1 MLPNKRLSF
10 QKPGN
15 QGIKDI
21 IDQINN
27 INCNN
32 LKLRSTI
39 SNVLTIKKV
48 LNKNSNYIDPG
59 IEKLNT
65 IEKIIQL
72 QEDLKIVSSIKQ
84 QFEGNQKKLIEKLNK
99 FCLNYYKNKINMRR
113 IFDYSSDDDAE
124 KKYEYNLL
132 TREQTQQLLKDTYDD
147 VFDFI
152 FLIRKNNN
160 IMLQIIDNSISG
172 GYKDISD
179 FLVNF
184 CYEDTINSSFMQEE
198 LLLII
203 YLLIEKCII
212 KDFPKP
218 EELKNISNN
227 DIYGE
232 YIKNNILYH
241 IFLSLTRK
249 ADIRNY
255 LCSIL
260 PDIIMKVE
268 NLRNSLTVD
277 IIEINKILNDKS
289 KDEKKNKLSSD
300 NRAPTYIPGVYSGK
314 SGYLKRL
321 SASNFNFIENKKSL
335 NLTNKLKI
343 DNRLTMGN
351 PEMKE
356 ILMDNEDNEN
366 DNSEVNIQTKL
377 SFQQS
382 SSLHNINLMTDDIV
396 DKYIENLDEEKNENN
411 SKFVIIEKEEKEQ
424 KLIEIEGDNNEN
436 NENDDINDPIFY
448 NTETNLEY
456 LKGILKEYEEHNM
469 NELDNLS
476 NYNNN
481 TIIAMKEYLNN
492 LINDINSE
500 DTKNEKY
507 SNSKLINNLNKNRIK
522 KIVNYNLC
530 LETIIKN
537 HQDIIEIITELLKII
552 KDNIQELP
560 FFIKYLLNII
570 DILLDYKY
578 KNNLS
583 LYNRYMIKANFL
595 LGNIILPVLE
605 NINYNGIITNA
616 IISKITKKNLVIIY
630 NILQVMLTGKLF
642 FKSEDVYMTI
652 YNQFII
658 EIMPMVFEIVQ
669 KIEYNIKL
677 PDTIKGLTETIKDID
692 NKNRNINYDYFT
704 ENSEERFY
712 FQSICFSCTS
722 MRHIFNSLLTI
733 KTKSDE
739 NENEKKQ
746 EKDKNVGKENEK
758 EKKNEINKKKENN
771 KIIIENILNNKKFWD
786 LIFSKK
792 ENENTEQFIYMS
804 KIDVLP
810 SFENKIKS
818 ILKDNFIGIN
828 PPVEEKFLDEE
839 VSRFKICLSEILTYT
854 NLLHKEYLPS
864 YMHVKKE
871 CFIHNQKLID
881 LILKNRAKVKYDT
894 IINDDIYD
902 YNENENDVMNNK
914 KEDPNFKTDILPYI
928 LLNVKNELG
937 SNSSDS
943 YFQKMLY
950 CCSYIQLHI
959 DLLPS
964 IYIEDNY
971 KFLFLDLIKDAESNI
986 HILRNN
992 ILNQLNMKV
1001 KGSEKTNMIISNTFQ
1016 QIRNLEKLKCIEYL
1030 YSKLEINSF
1039 FKVKYSLT
1047 ENVIKEVHYEENTSK
1062 SYLMNLV
1069 DLIPDY
1075 RKSEDTVED
1084 IIDLEEKSNMG
1095 ESLKTFI
1102 KNLKVIIR
1110 KEKILKKYSKEEIEN
1125 ICIDLVNHSLIKLYD
1140 KLFPTKKSKED
1151 IKFYK
1156 KCCRLDFIK
1165 PENIIKDKNIVNEN
1179 MWKTSMK
1186 YINEMDDKFTPADKI
1201 KCFAKAFG
1209 ILQNSIAFCSGKNE
1223 LGVDD
1228 TIKPLIYV
1236 VLKAKPKNIFTNYK
1250 YCQLYLDPDLTKR
1263 QFGILLTQICM
1274 VINIIRD
1281 MKYTELIDV
1290 TEEQFGKDEE

>member
-1 MLPNKRLSF
+1 
-10 QKPGN
+10 
-15 QGIKDI
+15 
-21 IDQINN
+21 
-27 INCNN
+27 
-32 LKLRSTI
+32 
-39 SNVLTIKKV
+39 
-48 LNKNSNYIDPG
+48 
-59 IEKLNT
+59 
-65 IEKIIQL
+65 
-72 QEDLKIVSSIKQ
+72 
-84 QFEGNQKKLIEKLNK
+84 
-99 FCLNYYKNKINMRR
+99 
-113 IFDYSSDDDAE
+113 
-124 KKYEYNLL
+124 
-132 TREQTQQLLKDTYDD
+132 
-147 VFDFI
+147 
-152 FLIRKNNN
+152 
-160 IMLQIIDNSISG
+160 
-172 GYKDISD
+172 
-179 FLVNF
+179 
-184 CYEDTINSSFMQEE
+184 
-198 LLLII
+198 
-203 YLLIEKCII
+203 
-212 KDFPKP
+212 
-218 EELKNISNN
+218 
-227 DIYGE
+227 
-232 YIKNNILYH
+232 
-241 IFLSLTRK
+241 
-249 ADIRNY
+249 
-255 LCSIL
+255 
-260 PDIIMKVE
+260 
-268 NLRNSLTVD
+268 
-277 IIEINKILNDKS
+277 
-289 KDEKKNKLSSD
+289 
-300 NRAPTYIPGVYSGK
+300 
-314 SGYLKRL
+314 
-321 SASNFNFIENKKSL
+321 
-335 NLTNKLKI
+335 
-343 DNRLTMGN
+343 
-351 PEMKE
+351 
-356 ILMDNEDNEN
+356 
-366 DNSEVNIQTKL
+366 
-377 SFQQS
+377 
-382 SSLHNINLMTDDIV
+382 
-396 DKYIENLDEEKNENN
+396 
-411 SKFVIIEKEEKEQ
+411 
-424 KLIEIEGDNNEN
+424 
-436 NENDDINDPIFY
+436 
-448 NTETNLEY
+448 
-456 LKGILKEYEEHNM
+456 M

-500 DTKNEKY
+500 DTKEKY
-507 SNSKLINNLNKNRIK
+507 SNSKLINNLNKSRIK
-522 KIVNYNLC
+522 KNINYNIC

-560 FFIKYLLNII
+560 FFIKCLLNIL

-578 KNNLS
+578 KDNLS

-630 NILQVMLTGKLF
+630 NIFNTMLTGKLF
-642 FKSEDVYMTI
+642 FKSEDVNMTI

-677 PDTIKGLTETIKDID
+677 PDIIKGLTETIKDID
-692 NKNRNINYDYFT
+692 NENRNINYDYFT
-704 ENSEERFY
+704 ENSEEKFY

-733 KTKSDE
+733 KTKFDE
-739 NENEKKQ
+739 NEKNQ
-746 EKDKNVGKENEK
+746 EKDKNDGKGNEK
-758 EKKNEINKKKENN
+758 ENEINKKKENN
-771 KIIIENILNNKKFWD
+771 KIIIEKILNNKKFWD

-810 SFENKIKS
+810 SFDNKIKS
-818 ILKDNFIGIN
+818 ILKDNFIGLN
-828 PPVEEKFLDEE
+828 PPVEKKFLDEE
-839 VSRFKICLSEILTYT
+839 VSRFKKCLSEILTYT
-854 NLLHKEYLPS
+854 NLLHKEHLPS

-871 CFIHNQKLID
+871 CYIHNQKLID
-881 LILKNRAKVKYDT
+881 LILKNKAKVKYDT

-902 YNENENDVMNNK
+902 YNENENDDMSNN

-1030 YSKLEINSF
+1030 YSKIEINSF
-1039 FKVKYSLT
+1039 FKVKYSWT
-1047 ENVIKEVHYEENTSK
+1047 ENVIKEVHYEENASK

-1075 RKSEDTVED
+1075 RKSEDNVED
-1084 IIDLEEKSNMG
+1084 IIDLEEKTNMG

-1102 KNLKVIIR
+1102 KNLKVLIR
-1110 KEKILKKYSKEEIEN
+1110 KEKILKKYSKDDIEN
-1125 ICIDLVNHSLIKLYD
+1125 ICTDLVNHSLIKLYD

-1151 IKFYK
+1151 IKFYN

-1186 YINEMDDKFTPADKI
+1186 YINEMDNKFTPADKI

-1250 YCQLYLDPDLTKR
+1250 FCQLYLDPDLTKR
-1263 QFGILLTQICM
+1263 QYGILLTQICM